1 MTQSDPIPHAKTQ
14 EAKHDLYRQA
24 LEAIEA
30 LVEGET
36 DPIAVMSTVACE
48 LYHAFDYFNWV
59 GFYRRTSPD
68 TLKVGP
74 YQGTHGCLTI
84 HIQRG
89 VCGAC
94 VRTATVQIEND
105 VAQAAHHIACSAET
119 QAEIVL
125 PVFGRSGEV
134 IAVLDIDSSL
144 VNVFDGIDAMYL
156 ERVCT
161 RVGALSAK
169 EDREGSGTRKNDA

>member
-1 MTQSDPIPHAKTQ
+1 MTQPDVMDPGAGQ
-14 EAKHDLYRQA
+14 AVKHDVYRQT
-24 LEAIEA
+24 LQAIEA

-74 YQGTHGCLTI
+74 YQGSHGCLTI
-84 HIQRG
+84 DIRRG

-94 VRTATVQIEND
+94 ARTATVQIEND
-105 VAQAAHHIACSAET
+105 VSKAAHHIACSSET

-125 PVFGRSGEV
+125 PVFGQGGEV
-134 IAVLDIDSSL
+134 IAVLDIDST
-144 VNVFDGIDAMYL
+144 VANVFDEIDAMYL
-156 ERVCT
+156 ERICK
-161 RVGALSAK
+161 RVGALSAE
-169 EDREGSGTRKNDA
+169 EDRAVPVSRKNIP